1 MLRGTVGVVLLP
13 EIPAWLST
21 KLADLQPRMQIV
33 HRPDPAN
40 SSKISIPTF
49 GVAHAEYATDSLG
62 VLTTEV
68 DPKGGCLR

>member
-1 MLRGTVGVVLLP
+1 VVVVLLP
-13 EIPAWLST
+13 EIPARLST

-33 HRPDPAN
+33 HGANPAN
-40 SSKISIPTF
+40 SSEISISTF